1 MTNSILNSSNKK
13 YLTKA
18 FLVLLVCG
26 VFLFYKYIAQLFP
39 AVISNDLLK
48 AYKFTGVEIA
58 IMTSSYYYSYSFV
71 QLIAGYIIDRY
82 NVRIPC
88 FLAILTVALAMIG
101 FSYTDSFYAM
111 CISRAFMGLG
121 AAFATILYM
130 KCAAVWVSPKAFG
143 IISSLLATVTMFG
156 AAFGS
161 APVAWFFNRVGWH
174 SGINVI
180 GVIGIILAFSAFILV
195 SNKGSKAGIEGFKLS
210 FTDVKN
216 IIINKSNWLLFIYA
230 GITFSPALIIG
241 GIWGNPFLIEK
252 FHITNTSASMLLFT
266 MFIGIGI
273 GAPIWAIISA
283 NLNLRKG
290 LMHLANLISLLSF
303 IGIIY
308 LDLSYQITML
318 LFFALGFAIGCFMIC
333 FQLCREINS
342 VFVMGIAVAFV
353 NMGDGM
359 LSAIIEPLIGYTLD
373 ILKTGSEFPLSSYK
387 IALTTLPICFILS
400 SLTLIYLKT
409 DSSDHSK
416 IGVNPENVNE

>member
-1 MTNSILNSSNKK
+1 MANSILNANNKK

-26 VFLFYKYIAQLFP
+26 IFLFYKYIAQLFP
-39 AVISNDLLK
+39 SVISADLLN
-48 AYKFTGVEIA
+48 ANKFTGVEIA
-58 IMTSSYYYSYSFV
+58 IMASSYYYSYSFV
-71 QLIAGYIIDRY
+71 QILAGYIIDRY
-82 NVRIPC
+82 DVRLPC
-88 FLAILTVALAMIG
+88 FLAILLVSLAMIG

-111 CISRAFMGLG
+111 CISRATMGIG
-121 AAFATILYM
+121 AAFATVLYM
-130 KCAAVWVSPKAFG
+130 KCAAVWASPKAFG

-161 APVAWFFNRVGWH
+161 APIAWFFERVGWNT
-174 SGINVI
+174 GINVL
-180 GVIGIILAFSAFILV
+180 GVIGVALAFLALIFV
-195 SNKGSKAGIEGFKLS
+195 SNKGSKAGIVNFKLS
-210 FTDVKN
+210 FADVKK

-241 GIWGNPFLIEK
+241 GLWGNPFLIEK

-283 NLNLRKG
+283 NLNKRKI

-308 LDLSYQITML
+308 LDLSYNLTML
-318 LFFALGFAIGCFMIC
+318 LFFTLGFSIGCFMIC

-342 VFVMGIAVAFV
+342 VYVMGIAVAFV
-353 NMGDGM
+353 NMGDG
-359 LSAIIEPLIGYTLD
+359 IISSILEPLIGYILD
-373 ILKTGSEFPLSSYK
+373 ALKTGNEFSLSSYK
-387 IALTTLPICFILS
+387 IALTTLPLCFILS
-400 SLTLIYLKT
+400 SIVLIYLKAADGNT
-409 DSSDHSK
+409 ANRSD
-416 IGVNPENVNE
+416 

>member
-1 MTNSILNSSNKK
+1 MANSILNANNKK

-26 VFLFYKYIAQLFP
+26 IFLFYKYIAQLFP
-39 AVISNDLLK
+39 SVISADLLN
-48 AYKFTGVEIA
+48 ANKFTGVEIA
-58 IMTSSYYYSYSFV
+58 IMASSYYYSYSFV
-71 QLIAGYIIDRY
+71 QILAGYIIDRY
-82 NVRIPC
+82 DVRLPC
-88 FLAILTVALAMIG
+88 FLAILLVSLAMIG

-111 CISRAFMGLG
+111 CISRATMGIG
-121 AAFATILYM
+121 AAFATVLYM
-130 KCAAVWVSPKAFG
+130 KCAAIWASPKAFS

-161 APVAWFFNRVGWH
+161 APIAWFFERVGWNT
-174 SGINVI
+174 GINVL
-180 GVIGIILAFSAFILV
+180 GVIGVALAFLALIFV
-195 SNKGSKAGIEGFKLS
+195 SNKGSKAGIVNFKLS
-210 FTDVKN
+210 FADVKK

-241 GIWGNPFLIEK
+241 GLWGNPFLIEK

-283 NLNLRKG
+283 NLNKRKI

-308 LDLSYQITML
+308 LDLSYNLTML
-318 LFFALGFAIGCFMIC
+318 LFFTLGFSIGCFMIC

-342 VFVMGIAVAFV
+342 VYVMGIAVAFV
-353 NMGDGM
+353 NMGDG
-359 LSAIIEPLIGYTLD
+359 IISSILEPLIGYILD
-373 ILKTGSEFPLSSYK
+373 ALKTGNEFSLSSYK
-387 IALTTLPICFILS
+387 IALTTLPLCFILS
-400 SLTLIYLKT
+400 SIVLIYLKAADGNT
-409 DSSDHSK
+409 ANRSD
-416 IGVNPENVNE
+416 